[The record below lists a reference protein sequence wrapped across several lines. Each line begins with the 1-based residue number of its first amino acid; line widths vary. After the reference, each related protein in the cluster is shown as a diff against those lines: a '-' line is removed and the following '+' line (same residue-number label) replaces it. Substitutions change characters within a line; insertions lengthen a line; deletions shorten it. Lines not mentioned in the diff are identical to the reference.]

1 MAQHDSGEVES
12 EEEIEAHS
20 AAFKLFDLRL
30 LIGGLFTL
38 YGVMLTIYSFFT
50 TAEQL
55 TKAAGININLWLGLG
70 MLILGLL
77 FLLWARLRP
86 IKHEAVHHF
95 KHDEVA
101 GEPRP
106 PMH

>member
-1 MAQHDSGEVES
+1 MAQHDSGELES
-12 EEEIEAHS
+12 EEEIESHS

-38 YGVMLTIYSFFT
+38 YGVMLVIYSFFT
-50 TAEQL
+50 SAEQVQ
-55 TKAAGININLWLGLG
+55 KAAGINMNLWLGLG

-77 FLLWARLRP
+77 FLLWARLSP
-86 IKHEAVHHF
+86 VKHEQTQHYR
-95 KHDEVA
+95 HDDSSA
-101 GEPRP
+101 EPPP